1 MTVKKQ
7 HGPFRQKLLWLY
19 ENFWHFPTRIM
30 LRPFKSFDEMKFE
43 HRGNYAFAF
52 FVLILEALISI
63 MNYVYRGFLIN
74 YDDIYRINSLYLA
87 LTVLFP
93 VGLFVVGNW
102 CITTLL
108 DGKGKLG
115 EIFLVT
121 MYALF
126 PMSILQLIALGLSNV
141 LILDEMVMVTA
152 LQGIGAV
159 LFAVYMFI
167 GLAVVHE
174 YGFGR
179 TVGALAL
186 TVVAMMILVF
196 ILMLMFALVA
206 DVIDFITIFG
216 KELMLKFF

>member
-1 MTVKKQ
+1 M
-7 HGPFRQKLLWLY
+7 WLY
-19 ENFWHFPTRIM
+19 ENFWHFPTRIL
-30 LRPFKSFDEMKFE
+30 LRPFKTFDEMKYE
-43 HRGNYAFAF
+43 KRGSYPFAF
-52 FVLILEALISI
+52 FVLILEALIAI
-63 MNYVYRGFLIN
+63 MNYVYKGFLIN

-126 PMSILQLIALGLSNV
+126 PMAILQLIALGLSNV

-159 LFAVYMFI
+159 MFFVYMFI

-179 TVGALAL
+179 CIGALLL

-196 ILMLMFALVA
+196 ILMLLFALVA
-206 DVIDFITIFG
+206 DVTDFISIFS
-216 KELMLKFF
+216 KELLLKFF